1 MGSKCVWEISEGH
14 TTYIYLHYEISSA
27 TMRSRVSRVQSV
39 KLLEKLSTQVLFNFL
54 VLGDVLGVSG
64 TNWKEEEEASYKQL
78 KAHTNNMYGN

>member
-27 TMRSRVSRVQSV
+27 TIRSRVSRVQSV

-54 VLGDVLGVSG
+54 VLRDALEVSG
-64 TNWKEEEEASYKQL
+64 TNWKKEEEAPYK
-78 KAHTNNMYGN
+78 KKKSTH